1 MITQR
6 LAIGFLFAVFAFAG
20 TADETGSTAEKPMEG
35 KSEATQAASDDTEM
49 KESEQDNPKVLLD
62 TSHGTIM
69 LELFADKAPLTV
81 KHFLKLVDDGH
92 YDGIIFHRAHKGFVI
107 QAGSWDQDLNSR
119 DVPET
124 VKNEAMNGLKNSKG
138 TVAMARY
145 DDPDSA
151 SADFFINTKNN
162 HMLNYSESEG
172 KAGYAVFGKVIRG
185 MKIVHEIENL
195 NTKTEVVNGVELVNF
210 PVDTVVITKA
220 QQFRDR

>member
-1 MITQR
+1 MNTTR
-6 LAIGFLFAVFAFAG
+6 FALGLLFAALAFAAS
-20 TADETGSTAEKPMEG
+20 ADETESEAGQAMEG
-35 KSEATQAASDDTEM
+35 KTEESQQSSEETNV

-69 LELFADKAPLTV
+69 MELFADKAPLTV
-81 KHFLKLVDDGH
+81 KHFLSLVDDGH

-107 QAGSWDQDLNSR
+107 QAGSWDQELNSR

-124 VKNEAMNGLKNSKG
+124 VKNEATNRVKNSKG

-151 SADFFINTKNN
+151 STDFFINTKDN

-185 MKIVHEIENL
+185 MNVVEEIENL
-195 NTKTEVVNGVELVNF
+195 RTKTEVVNGVELKNF
-210 PVDTVVITKA
+210 PIDTVVITKA
-220 QQFRDR
+220 QQFRD

>member
-1 MITQR
+1 MDKTR
-6 LAIGFLFAVFAFAG
+6 FALGLLFAALAFAAL
-20 TADETGSTAEKPMEG
+20 ADETKSEEG
-35 KSEATQAASDDTEM
+35 KAIEGDTEESQASTEEINV
-49 KESEQDNPKVLLD
+49 KDSEQDNPKVLLD

-69 LELFADKAPLTV
+69 MELFADKAPLTV
-81 KHFLKLVDDGH
+81 KHFLALVDDGH

-124 VKNEAMNGLKNSKG
+124 VKNEAKNGVKNSKG

-145 DDPDSA
+145 EDPDSA

-185 MKIVHEIENL
+185 MKVVHEIENL
-195 NTKTEVVNGVELVNF
+195 RTKTEVVKGVELQNF
-210 PVDTVVITKA
+210 PIDTVVITKA
-220 QQFRDR
+220 QRFRD

>member
-1 MITQR
+1 MNTPKFA
-6 LAIGFLFAVFAFAG
+6 LGLLFAVFAFAV
-20 TADETGSTAEKPMEG
+20 ASDETESKVEQAMESSAEDSPGSSEKSNM
-35 KSEATQAASDDTEM
+35 KDSETE
-49 KESEQDNPKVLLD
+49 NPKVLLD

-81 KHFLKLVDDGH
+81 KHFLSLVDDGH
-92 YDGIIFHRAHKGFVI
+92 YDGIIFHRAHRGFVI
-107 QAGSWDQDLNSR
+107 QAGSWDQELNSR

-124 VKNEAMNGLKNSKG
+124 VKNEAMNGVKNSKG

-151 SADFFINTKNN
+151 SADFFINTKDN

-172 KAGYAVFGKVIRG
+172 KAGYAVFGKVTRG
-185 MKIVHEIENL
+185 MKVVHEIENL
-195 NTKTEVVNGVELVNF
+195 RTKTEVVNGVELENF

-220 QQFRDR
+220 VQYRD

>member
-1 MITQR
+1 MNTTR
-6 LAIGFLFAVFAFAG
+6 FALGLVLAIFTFGIAS
-20 TADETGSTAEKPMEG
+20 DETDSDVEQAMEG
-35 KSEATQAASDDTEM
+35 NAEESQESSENNNL
-49 KESEQDNPKVLLD
+49 KESKQENPKVLLD

-81 KHFLKLVDDGH
+81 KHFLSLVDDGH

-119 DVPET
+119 DVTET
-124 VKNEAMNGLKNSKG
+124 VKNEAMNGVKNSKG
-138 TVAMARY
+138 TIAMARY

-172 KAGYAVFGKVIRG
+172 KAGYTVFGKVTRG
-185 MKIVHEIENL
+185 MKVVHEIENL
-195 NTKTEVVNGVELVNF
+195 RTKTQVINGLELENY
-210 PVDTVVITKA
+210 PVDTVVITQA
-220 QQFRDR
+220 AQFRD